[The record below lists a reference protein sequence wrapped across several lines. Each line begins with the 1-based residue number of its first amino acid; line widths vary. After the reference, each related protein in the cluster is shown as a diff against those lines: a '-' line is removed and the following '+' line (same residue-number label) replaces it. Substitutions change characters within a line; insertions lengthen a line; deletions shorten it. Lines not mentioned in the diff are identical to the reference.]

1 MPGKKQRTKT
11 RRTPAQRMT
20 NRQGLL
26 NLNSAIEVESDRL
39 NALRQ
44 FFNAG
49 QQNPYIAQ
57 EEMSAR
63 ERAEELVRELE
74 EEAQRDEAERLRLEG
89 IYRLAAA
96 AAATSAREAEEARR
110 LQAQRV
116 PVMPAAVNLSSP
128 TRYFGNL
135 PLNNSALSPVVEY
148 RYTGGKTRVRKNKS
162 KSKNSRKHLRR

>member
-11 RRTPAQRMT
+11 RRTPAQRIA

-26 NLNSAIEVESDRL
+26 NLNSAIGIESDRL
-39 NALRQ
+39 NALKR

-63 ERAEELVRELE
+63 ERAAELVRELE
-74 EEAQRDEAERLRLEG
+74 EDAQRDEAERLRLED
-89 IYRLAAA
+89 IYRTAAA
-96 AAATSAREAEEARR
+96 AAATSAREAAVARR
-110 LQAQRV
+110 LQEQGL
-116 PVMPAAVNLSSP
+116 PVMPAAVNLSSS

-148 RYTGGKTRVRKNKS
+148 RYTGGKTRRRKNKS
-162 KSKNSRKHLRR
+162 KSKNSRKHLQR